1 MLRTI
6 AARQMIEIPPNLATI
21 VAIANVKVSADLSYA
36 DIFVTAITGAE
47 AAVKFLAARKGQ
59 MRGELARSL
68 QAHRAPILRF
78 HTDEE
83 GERVTKLERV
93 LESLKKI

>member
-6 AARQMIEIPPNLATI
+6 VARQTIEIPPNLATI

-47 AAVKFLAARKGQ
+47 AAVKFLTARKGR
-59 MRGELARSL
+59 MRAELARSL
-68 QAHRAPILRF
+68 QAHRSPILRF
-78 HTDEE
+78 HIDEE
-83 GERVTKLERV
+83 GERVRKLERV
-93 LESLKKI
+93 LESLK